1 MGIVHEI
8 GGKDM
13 QKKLLKN
20 LVIIIMLTL
29 VIATLFSI
37 TNSSSAKFD
46 YMKNINDMAKASGDK
61 DVTDPFQKI
70 GGAIITIARIA
81 CTGIAVI
88 MLIVLAIKYMSS
100 APSDRASIKKSAV
113 QYVVGAVI
121 MFAAAGILTIIQKFS
136 AAIK

>member
-1 MGIVHEI
+1 MGIVHKI
-8 GGKDM
+8 GGRDM
-13 QKKLLKN
+13 QKKLLKYF
-20 LVIIIMLTL
+20 VTIIMLAL

-37 TNSSSAKFD
+37 TYSSSAKFD
-46 YMKNINDMAKASGDK
+46 YMANINNMAQASGDNA
-61 DVTDPFQKI
+61 VTDPFQKI

-88 MLIVLAIKYMSS
+88 MLIVLAIKYMSA